1 MYTRL
6 QSETGLSDMPR
17 IKQALDEAS
26 VMEAMREMGAS
37 LEREAYANAYRKH
50 LIKKVEEL
58 WEIDGD
64 FRAAIR
70 AITVHDKKKDK
81 RGIKPVI
88 DPKFAI
94 PYMRL
99 GKKLGMSKSELHR
112 ILAKE
117 IYPDAKGDALD
128 DLARSIK
135 RLITRNQTGNSE
147 NT

>member
-81 RGIKPVI
+81 RGVKPLIDPKLAISFVRLGRKLDIPESELHTMLASVI
-88 DPKFAI
+88 DPIA
-94 PYMRL
+94 R
-99 GKKLGMSKSELHR
+99 
-112 ILAKE
+112 
-117 IYPDAKGDALD
+117 GDALHELS
-128 DLARSIK
+128 DLIK
-135 RLITRNQTGNSE
+135 RRIARNQKGSSGDT
-147 NT
+147 

>member
-37 LEREAYANAYRKH
+37 LEREAYRKH

-58 WEIDGD
+58 WEIDED

-70 AITVHDKKKDK
+70 AITVRDKKRDK
-81 RGIKPVI
+81 RGIKPLIDPKLAISFVRLGRKLDIPESELHTMLASVI
-88 DPKFAI
+88 DPIA
-94 PYMRL
+94 R
-99 GKKLGMSKSELHR
+99 
-112 ILAKE
+112 
-117 IYPDAKGDALD
+117 GDALH
-128 DLARSIK
+128 DLSDSIK
-135 RLITRNQTGNSE
+135 RLIARNQKGGSE